1 MKAKTILKSE
11 QMEKEYKRKKDE
23 ALAAWTERL
32 SGLYEENGMDAK
44 TFRDVLS
51 EMSKQ
56 SYIQGAQD
64 THRVYDG
71 VVMRR
76 GML

>member
-11 QMEKEYKRKKDE
+11 QMKKEYKRKNDE
-23 ALAAWTERL
+23 ALIAWTERL
-32 SGLYEENGMDAK
+32 SGLYEENGMDRK
-44 TFRDVLS
+44 TFRDVLL
-51 EMSKQ
+51 EVSKQ
-56 SYIQGAQD
+56 SYIDGAKD
-64 THRVYDG
+64 AHRVYDG

>member
-1 MKAKTILKSE
+1 MKAKTILKSG
-11 QMEKEYKRKKDE
+11 QMKKEYKRKNDE
-23 ALAAWTERL
+23 GLMAWVCRL

-51 EMSKQ
+51 EVSKQ
-56 SYIQGAQD
+56 SYIDGAKD
-64 THRVYDG
+64 AHRVYDG

>member
-1 MKAKTILKSE
+1 MK
-11 QMEKEYKRKKDE
+11 KEYKRKNDE
-23 ALAAWTERL
+23 GLMAWVCRL

-51 EMSKQ
+51 EVSKQ
-56 SYIQGAQD
+56 SYIDGAKD
-64 THRVYDG
+64 AHRVYDG